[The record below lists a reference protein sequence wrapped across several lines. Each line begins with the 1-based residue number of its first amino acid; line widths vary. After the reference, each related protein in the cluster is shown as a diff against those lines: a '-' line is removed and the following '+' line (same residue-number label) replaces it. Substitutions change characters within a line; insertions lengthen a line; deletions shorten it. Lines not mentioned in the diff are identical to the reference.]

1 MLEESQRGW
10 RDPELIPLFAEVEKQ
25 GHMAQD
31 GAWTADAAMQESL
44 ENMRRE
50 LSK

>member
-1 MLEESQRGW
+1 MIEEGRRGW
-10 RDPELIPLFAEVEKQ
+10 RDPELVTLFAEVTQ
-25 GHMAQD
+25 RGLSTGLSPWASDLTVRQ
-31 GAWTADAAMQESL
+31 SL